1 MAHAYSER
9 RIFLSLLAG
18 KLATF
23 EQMLLTEYMY
33 ITRTFSANNF
43 LGGKVFH
50 IKPQLTLIK

>member
-1 MAHAYSER
+1 M
-9 RIFLSLLAG
+9 RILSAVFFLSLLAG

-23 EQMLLTEYMY
+23 EQILTEYMY

>member
-1 MAHAYSER
+1 M
-9 RIFLSLLAG
+9 RILSAVFFLSLLAG
-18 KLATF
+18 KLATL

>member
-1 MAHAYSER
+1 M
-9 RIFLSLLAG
+9 RILSAVFFLSLLAG

-23 EQMLLTEYMY
+23 EQMLLTEYIY
-33 ITRTFSANNF
+33 ITRTFGANKF